1 MGTAASVALI
11 ILIIESMLF
20 VSVVLVVMAGMVYAM
35 VMLRRVVKR
44 FMPKAQAFS
53 DQMVTVTRQV
63 CDKVAAPFIWV
74 HATNTHVR
82 TSARAFKTRLNRFWD

>member
-1 MGTAASVALI
+1 MGTTASVALI

-44 FMPKAQAFS
+44 FMPRAQAFS
-53 DQMVTVTRQV
+53 DQVVSVTRQV
-63 CDKVAAPFIWV
+63 CDKVAAPFLWA
-74 HATNTHVR
+74 HATNAHVR
-82 TSARAFKTRLNRFWD
+82 TSAKAFRTRVNRLWS